1 MAEQPQSG
9 DGLVMPEA
17 FPCKSENINVENV
30 KSASSKLKS
39 MGQTVDSKM
48 DAIVGLWNGL
58 PAVYVAPEA
67 EQAYGLPRKLSKPNL
82 RRPLVRWMC
91 SRRQ

>member
-30 KSASSKLKS
+30 KSASAKLKS
-39 MGQTVDSKM
+39 MGQTIDSKM
-48 DAIVGLWNGL
+48 DTMRLIHEV
-58 PAVYVAPEA
+58 
-67 EQAYGLPRKLSKPNL
+67 
-82 RRPLVRWMC
+82 
-91 SRRQ
+91 